1 MSSLDCSVVQF
12 RDLHIDA
19 LARVVTVSGVE
30 VHLTRTEFDLL
41 TMFVEHQ
48 RRALSRAQI
57 LRLVWGEA
65 WYGDYHLIS
74 VHISNLRRKLGDGG
88 RVHPM
93 IQTVHGYGYRFD
105 G

>member
-1 MSSLDCSVVQF
+1 MSSLDLSVKQF
-12 RDLHIDA
+12 RDVHVDVM
-19 LARVVTVSGVE
+19 ARVVTVSGLE

-41 TMFVEHQ
+41 MVFVEHQ

-57 LRLVWGEA
+57 LNLVWGES
-65 WYGDYHLIS
+65 WFGDYHHIS